1 MLAHLHDEPPRPTA
15 VAEGI
20 PSGFDRVIAR
30 ALAKD
35 PEKRY
40 LSAGDLGRAT
50 LAAAEGRHVTEVER
64 TVARGAAAPQERE
77 SDGRTAVLADD
88 DARTAVLPAD
98 RNGHTAATVADAP
111 PRPKRTE
118 HQPADTMLLGDRP
131 RRRRGRR
138 AGGVLAA
145 LVAAG
150 LATLAVVQLADGG
163 GVDAATLPGAPV
175 SDGEVEQ
182 LVTEFSDAY
191 AKEDAAKLGRLLSR
205 DAERVVPGARQEGR
219 TDVVRS
225 YKRQFSDSDTR
236 SFEVQDLSATGGA
249 TGRASGRYVATYA
262 GEPDV
267 TGTITFGVLR
277 DRGTP
282 RIALIVAH
290 QDSPARP

>member
-1 MLAHLHDEPPRPTA
+1 
-15 VAEGI
+15 
-20 PSGFDRVIAR
+20 
-30 ALAKD
+30 
-35 PEKRY
+35 
-40 LSAGDLGRAT
+40 
-50 LAAAEGRHVTEVER
+50 
-64 TVARGAAAPQERE
+64 
-77 SDGRTAVLADD
+77 
-88 DARTAVLPAD
+88 
-98 RNGHTAATVADAP
+98 VADAP
-111 PRPKRTE
+111 PRRARTE
-118 HQPADTMLLGDRP
+118 HQPAETMLLGDRP

-138 AGGVLAA
+138 AGGLLAG

-150 LATLAVVQLADGG
+150 AVAFAASTILEGG
-163 GVDAATLPGAPV
+163 DGVDPATLPGAPV

-182 LVTEFSDAY
+182 LVADFSDAY
-191 AKEDAAKLGRLLSR
+191 AKEDATKLGRLLTR

-219 TDVVRS
+219 TEVVRS

-236 SFEVQDLSATGGA
+236 SFEVQDLSASGGA

-290 QDSPARP
+290 QDSPAQQ